1 MRKQTGY
8 LIIGIGIA
16 SILAGV
22 YGAIRTGEFIESVG
36 SVFIGAALIGT
47 VIIERN
53 RKESEQIIRTTSNL
67 VKPTKTN

>member
-16 SILAGV
+16 SILAGI
-22 YGAIRTGEFIESVG
+22 YGAVRSGELMDSASGIL
-36 SVFIGAALIGT
+36 IGAALIGT

-53 RKESEQIIRTTSNL
+53 RKDKSE
-67 VKPTKTN
+67 